1 MWVSDHALCIVVCL
15 LFASLLLD
23 ARQKQSV
30 ETFTLLELVDRQNL
44 ALADALRVADVLRD
58 MAAKQRKTF
67 ARVEG
72 ARAGLRRDS
81 KSTGELDMC

>member
-30 ETFTLLELVDRQNL
+30 EISALLELVDRQNL
-44 ALADALRVADVLRD
+44 ALADALRVADLLRV

-67 ARVEG
+67 ACVEA
-72 ARAGLRRDS
+72 ARAGLRRGS